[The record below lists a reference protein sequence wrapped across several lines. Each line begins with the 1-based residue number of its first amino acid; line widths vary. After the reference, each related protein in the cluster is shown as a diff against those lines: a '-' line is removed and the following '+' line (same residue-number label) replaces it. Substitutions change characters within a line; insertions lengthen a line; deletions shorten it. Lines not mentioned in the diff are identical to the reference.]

1 MTFKRTSCRELT
13 MHNSEEEHIA
23 TFECLEHH
31 DEIVF
36 DWCLVGLAPNC
47 CVMAQDFADLF
58 TFIATEACTQ

>member
-1 MTFKRTSCRELT
+1 